1 MLLSAD
7 LESFIQYFKD
17 FAQNHPQ
24 LNYFLYGGVE
34 LGIQYAT
41 GAEGFAYPFAWL
53 EQPQILTDDNNA
65 GQLTEIYLGG
75 FSIIFA
81 PPLDSLE
88 EQIQA
93 EIDAVRIC
101 YDLQKQMKV
110 DNRKKGFIS
119 CELKNMKK
127 DAVDRAW
134 ANNHHG
140 WRLQFELHLNANGLL
155 S

>member
-53 EQPQILTDDNNA
+53 EQPQILTDDNDA

-81 PPLDSLE
+81 PRSTRSKSRFRPRSTPSGS
-88 EQIQA
+88 A
-93 EIDAVRIC
+93 TTC
-101 YDLQKQMKV
+101 K
-110 DNRKKGFIS
+110 NR
-119 CELKNMKK
+119 
-127 DAVDRAW
+127 
-134 ANNHHG
+134 
-140 WRLQFELHLNANGLL
+140 
-155 S
+155 